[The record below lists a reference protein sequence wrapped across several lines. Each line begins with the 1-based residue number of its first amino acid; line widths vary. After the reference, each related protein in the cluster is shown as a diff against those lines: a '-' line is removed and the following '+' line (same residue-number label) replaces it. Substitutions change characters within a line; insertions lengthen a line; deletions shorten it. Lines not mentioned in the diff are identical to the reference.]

1 MFFMLWLFRCS
12 KLLINS
18 VMCKFLCVFCSLV
31 MPQNVTFLC
40 FNLLHF
46 YMYGIDNQ
54 IIKSK
59 FKM

>member
-1 MFFMLWLFRCS
+1 MCFMLWLFRCS

-18 VMCKFLCVFCSLV
+18 VMCKFYAFLLV
-31 MPQNVTFLC
+31 DNAVKRHILC